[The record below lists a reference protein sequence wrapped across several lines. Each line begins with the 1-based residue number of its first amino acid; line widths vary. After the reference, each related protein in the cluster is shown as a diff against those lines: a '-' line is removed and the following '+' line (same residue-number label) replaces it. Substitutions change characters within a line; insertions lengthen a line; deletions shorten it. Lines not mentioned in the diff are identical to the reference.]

1 MNPVQQRLD
10 QVTLGDPIVYG
21 QMALFPLID
30 SQQSHAGYTVMD
42 DALRD
47 GCAEVTEVSDSGSV
61 PELSFKNGCDQR
73 VFLMEGEEL
82 VGAKQN
88 RTLNISI
95 LVPAGEEIKIPVTCV
110 ESGRWAYDSPAF
122 RRSERAHFSKGRR
135 SKMASV
141 SMSMRVEERP
151 HADQSEVWSRISEKA
166 SKMKSHSR
174 TSAMSDIFEDNK
186 DKVEEYVSAFT
197 TVENQSGMLVMVGDD
212 IIGLDLF
219 DSSDTLQ
226 KLMPKLVRSYALDA
240 IEIRTKKP
248 YQPKQCDAEE
258 LLKKTAAANTT
269 THLGIGD
276 GENIRIQSEEVVGGA
291 LIVDGQVI
299 HLSVFRNDEN
309 MQSGANPH
317 DRASRVRRASRR
329 RSSRHYHS
337 YSDDNPGG
345 MEDYLDI
352 PSFLRMGRRDQEED
366 Q

>member
-1 MNPVQQRLD
+1 MNPVQQRID
-10 QVTLGDPIVYG
+10 QVTLGDPTVYG

-30 SQQSHAGYTVMD
+30 SQQSHADYAVMD

-110 ESGRWAYDSPAF
+110 ESGRWAYDSPVF

-141 SMSMRVEERP
+141 SMSMQVEDSP
-151 HADQSEVWSRISEKA
+151 HADQGEVWSQISEKA

-186 DKVEEYVSAFT
+186 EKIEEYVLAFT
-197 TVENQSGMLVMVGDD
+197 PVENQSGMLVMVGDD
-212 IIGLDLF
+212 IVGLDLF
-219 DSSDTLQ
+219 DHTETLN

-240 IEIRTKKP
+240 IEIRTKKR
-248 YQPKQCDAEE
+248 YQPKQCDAKE

-269 THLGIGD
+269 THPGIGD
-276 GENIRIQSEEVVGGA
+276 GENIRIQNEEVVGGA
-291 LIVDGQVI
+291 LVVDGHVV
-299 HLSVFRNDEN
+299 HLSVFRNDEKV
-309 MQSGANPH
+309 QSGANPH
-317 DRASRVRRASRR
+317 NRESRVRRANRR

-337 YSDDNPGG
+337 YSDDNLSGT
-345 MEDYLDI
+345 EDYLDI
-352 PSFLRMGRRDQEED
+352 PSFLRMGRENQEDER
-366 Q
+366 